1 MKIFMLKMMMMISSM
16 IPFLKNPMSM
26 GIMLLLQTLIMI
38 LLMNKMLMSSW
49 FVLITFLMMIG
60 GILILFTYMSSIAS
74 NEMFK
79 LNLKMLFIIPFM
91 MMTFDEMMN
100 EKQLMEMENIM
111 KFSQHEM
118 ISMIKLY
125 NLKSML
131 LTMMMVLYLLLTMI
145 VVSMIVKQNKGPLRS
160 KNYE

>member
-1 MKIFMLKMMMMISSM
+1 MKIFMLKMMMMISSF
-16 IPFLKNPMSM
+16 IPFLKNPLSM
-26 GIMLLLQTLIMI
+26 GIMLLLQTLLMI
-38 LLMNKMLMSSW
+38 FFMNKMLMSSW

-79 LNLKMLFIIPFM
+79 LNLKMLFIIPLLM
-91 MMTFDEMMN
+91 LTLDEMMN

-111 KFSQHEM
+111 SLLNHET
-118 ISMIKLY
+118 ISMMKLY
-125 NLKSML
+125 NFKSML

-145 VVSMIVKQNKGPLRS
+145 VVSMIVKKNKGPLRS